1 MSARMPQRSLRIL
14 VADDNEVLRKGI
26 CSLLQSQEGWTVCGQ
41 AVDGRDA
48 VQKAMELKPDIIL
61 LDVSMPLLNGFEAA
75 RTIHSNLP
83 TSKIL
88 VISEHDV
95 KTLNGLPPQLGV
107 VGYVMKSRIVAD
119 LIPGVEAA
127 SRVGTHTF

>member
-26 CSLLQSQEGWTVCGQ
+26 CSLLQSREGWTVCGQ

-48 VQKAMELKPDIIL
+48 VQKARELKPDIIL

-75 RTIHSNLP
+75 RTIHSSLP

-88 VISEHDV
+88 VVTEYDV
-95 KTLNGLPPQLGV
+95 GTLNGLPPQLGV
-107 VGYVMKSRIVAD
+107 FGYVMKSRIVAD

-127 SRVGTHTF
+127 SKDSTHTF